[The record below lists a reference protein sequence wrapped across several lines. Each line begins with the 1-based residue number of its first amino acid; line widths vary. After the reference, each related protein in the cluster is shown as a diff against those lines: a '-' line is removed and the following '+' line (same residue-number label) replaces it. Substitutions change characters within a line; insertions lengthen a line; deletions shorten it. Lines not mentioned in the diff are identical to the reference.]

1 MALWAYVPDKELVG
15 GLSTQLPPMARRQS
29 TGQLVFDVQLW
40 ANDCGYWD
48 VDSPTVERDIATAKG
63 LTTDELD
70 ALKAQIVT
78 ARNRATGRRDYVLAK
93 YADWGAAKNIFQDWL
108 DQMPGYEVP
117 PPSQVTSRIEY
128 LYEQERRLTQ
138 VLIPFADFVFIL
150 AQALLEQ
157 IEQSETFVPPIGW
170 IIE

>member
-1 MALWAYVPDKELVG
+1 
-15 GLSTQLPPMARRQS
+15 
-29 TGQLVFDVQLW
+29 
-40 ANDCGYWD
+40 
-48 VDSPTVERDIATAKG
+48 
-63 LTTDELD
+63 
-70 ALKAQIVT
+70 
-78 ARNRATGRRDYVLAK
+78 
-93 YADWGAAKNIFQDWL
+93 
-108 DQMPGYEVP
+108 MPGYEVP